1 MTSLLAGLFGWAR
14 LSYYHAAQ
22 SLQLTIKNGGG
33 TVTLAELCKSVIPP
47 CRLNPLLFNG
57 HLHTVWTILS
67 GNDVAIYYKR
77 RLFEQEDP
85 VYHGTFAVDFVVSPN
100 KDSDTSLPQ
109 RTTYFTDYE
118 FDNIG
123 SDDDRPMLVAL
134 HGLSGGSDELY
145 LRETLGPLVEL
156 GWEACVVNS
165 RGCAMSKL
173 TSTVLYNARATW
185 DVRQVVKW
193 LRKTFPNRPLFGIGF
208 SLGANIITN
217 YVGEEGAD
225 CPLLAAVALS
235 NPWNLEVGSLALR
248 RTWIH
253 SMYHKTLA
261 QNMTKVFVHHFDQL
275 SNNPNLDLDKILTA
289 KDLCEFDRYV
299 QCPTW
304 GYPTEGAYYRDASS
318 VDALLGI
325 RIPFLGISA
334 EDDPVA
340 SVEALPYEEA
350 QVTPYVV
357 LCTTN
362 LGGHLGWFEIGGGRW
377 FSTAIANFF
386 QKLAKDVQ
394 LDGYSRTELS
404 GQISLDKRQSLKPV
418 FNPTGRKLPLYVD

>member
-1 MTSLLAGLFGWAR
+1 MASLLAGLLGWAKV
-14 LSYYHAAQ
+14 SYYHASD
-22 SLQLTIKNGGG
+22 SLQLPFKNGGK
-33 TVTLAELCKSVIPP
+33 TVSLAELCKAVIPP

-77 RLFEQEDP
+77 RIFEQEDP
-85 VYHGTFAVDFVVSPN
+85 VYHGTFAVDFAVSPN
-100 KDSDTSLPQ
+100 TDSDPNLPQ
-109 RTTYFTDYE
+109 RTTYFSDYE

-123 SDDDRPMLVAL
+123 SDDNRPMLVAL

-145 LRETLGPLVEL
+145 LRETLGPLIEQ
-156 GWEACVVNS
+156 GWEAVVVNS
-165 RGCAMSKL
+165 RGCANSKL

-208 SLGANIITN
+208 SLGANMITN
-217 YVGEEGAD
+217 YAGEEGAD
-225 CPLLAAVALS
+225 CPLVAAVAVS

-261 QNMTKVFVHHFDQL
+261 ENMKKVFMHHSDAL
-275 SNNPNLDLDKILTA
+275 LKNPNLDLDKILSV

-318 VDALLGI
+318 VDALMAI

-350 QVTPYVV
+350 KVTPYVV

-362 LGGHLGWFEIGGGRW
+362 LGGHLGWFEVGGGRW
-377 FSTAIANFF
+377 FARAVTNFF

-394 LDGYSRTELS
+394 LDGYSRTEHS
-404 GQISLDKRQSLKPV
+404 GEASLDKRQSLKPV
-418 FNPTGRKLPLYVD
+418 FNPTAKKLPLYVK